1 MNLPEFQQEYIA
13 VRVLHETTVYRITIM
28 PQARDA
34 FEKAKLKLRDETY
47 LVQDLID
54 KRDAAYHGM
63 LASAAA
69 AQHTELSST
78 SYYIDTLT
86 AAKTAVESTSEW
98 LTGKITS
105 TRVDVF
111 VCCVP
116 GDNIY
121 M

>member
-1 MNLPEFQQEYIA
+1 MKNEHIF
-13 VRVLHETTVYRITIM
+13 TIS
-28 PQARDA
+28 QARDA

-54 KRDAAYHGM
+54 KRDVAYHSM

-78 SYYIDTLT
+78 SYYVDTVN

-98 LTGKITS
+98 LTGKLTS
-105 TRVDVF
+105 MYRSL
-111 VCCVP
+111 
-116 GDNIY
+116 
-121 M
+121 